1 MAAEG
6 GVDPDR
12 ADFVEFV
19 HARQYALQ
27 RFAFL
32 LTSDHHAAEDLVQTA
47 LAKTYLSWGKLRDRG
62 AADGYVRRIIVN
74 EHNSLW
80 RRAWKRNERPAD
92 RLPEHPAPGGRD
104 LEASDAMWQAIQA
117 LPTRQR
123 AAVVLRYYEDLTE
136 AETAQILN
144 CSVGTVK
151 SQTSRGIA
159 ALRASLADNPEMLG
173 GGS

>member
-6 GVDPDR
+6 EADPDR

-19 HARQYALQ
+19 SARQYALQ

-47 LAKTYLSWGKLRDRG
+47 LAKTFLTWGKLRDRG

-74 EHNSLW
+74 EHSSLW

-92 RLPEHPAPGGRD
+92 QLPEQPASGRD
-104 LEASDAMWQAIQA
+104 IEASDAMWQAIQT

-136 AETAQILN
+136 AETAQVLN

-159 ALRASLADNPEMLG
+159 ALRASLADNPELLG